1 LSHSS
6 IKDLQKI
13 GYTFGSCENSARKL
27 VAKESLESSQVK
39 EYYTGKTKEEI
50 VECLSFERQYWV
62 YYEIEKNIFH
72 DLTKPIGKI
81 VTVPPKSK
89 INLVSSVF
97 KEDIISKAPAK

>member
-1 LSHSS
+1 M
-6 IKDLQKI
+6 
-13 GYTFGSCENSARKL
+13 
-27 VAKESLESSQVK
+27 AKESLESSQIE

-50 VECLSFERQYWV
+50 IDCLNFERQYWL

-72 DLTKPIGKI
+72 DMTKPIEKI

-97 KEDIISKAPAK
+97 KEDIISKVPAK